1 MPFRHSVIHKTNIP
15 KMPKKVIFVGSSS
28 EAKTQA
34 KALIKDLASPTI
46 EFLPWWDAF
55 TPGHL
60 LLNDLAAIKTRAHAA
75 LLVFTPDIPATL
87 RNTQVALPNQNVLF
101 ELGYFYSALS
111 ATKIALIKYGATYI
125 PKDLDGYTHIP
136 GSKFFKPGASVV
148 AGKKTTESFNKWVVE
163 L

>member
-1 MPFRHSVIHKTNIP
+1 
-15 KMPKKVIFVGSSS
+15 MPKKKIFVASSS

-34 KALIKDLASPTI
+34 KALMKDLTSPTI
-46 EFLPWWDAF
+46 EFIPWWEAI

-60 LLNDLAAIKTRAHAA
+60 LLNDLGEIKKQVSAA

-87 RNTQVALPNQNVLF
+87 RNSQVALPNQNVLF
-101 ELGYFYSALS
+101 ELGYFFSAIDLS
-111 ATKIALIKYGATYI
+111 KIALIRYGSTYI

-136 GSKFFKPGASVV
+136 GSKYFKPGASVV
-148 AGKKTTESFNKWVVE
+148 AGIKTKKAFDKWVVE